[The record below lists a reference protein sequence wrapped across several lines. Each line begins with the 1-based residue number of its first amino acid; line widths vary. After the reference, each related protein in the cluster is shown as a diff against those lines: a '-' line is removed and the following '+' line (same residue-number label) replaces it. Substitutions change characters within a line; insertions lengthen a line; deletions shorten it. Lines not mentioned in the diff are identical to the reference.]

1 MKVGTIFADAN
12 LVYLPYCS
20 SDAHMTDTEREVPGY
35 GRFQMRGRRMA
46 HEAVKIL
53 VGSQKEN
60 QLILFGG
67 TSAGGRGSMVT
78 IDAVRYLRYALWIV
92 CCKVN

>member
-1 MKVGTIFADAN
+1 MQVGTIFADAN

-20 SDAHMTDTEREVPGY
+20 SDAHMTDTVKDVPGY
-35 GRFQMRGRRMA
+35 GTFQMRGRKMA
-46 HEAVKIL
+46 LAAVKLL

-78 IDAVRYLRYALWIV
+78 IDAVRYLE
-92 CCKVN
+92 

>member
-1 MKVGTIFADAN
+1 MQVGTIFTDAN

-35 GRFQMRGRRMA
+35 GTFQMRGRRMA
-46 HEAVKIL
+46 LEAVRLL
-53 VGSQKEN
+53 VGSQKEK

-78 IDAVRYLRYALWIV
+78 VDAVRYL
-92 CCKVN
+92 K

>member
-1 MKVGTIFADAN
+1 MQVGTIFADAN

-20 SDAHMTDTEREVPGY
+20 SDAHMTDTVKDVPGY
-35 GRFQMRGRRMA
+35 GTFQMRGRKMA
-46 HEAVKIL
+46 LEAVKVL

-78 IDAVRYLRYALWIV
+78 IDAVRYLE
-92 CCKVN
+92 

>member
-1 MKVGTIFADAN
+1 MQEGTIFADAN

-35 GRFQMRGRRMA
+35 GAFQMRGRRMA
-46 HEAVKIL
+46 LEAVKLL
-53 VGSQKEN
+53 VGSIKEN
-60 QLILFGG
+60 QLVLFGG

-78 IDAVRYLRYALWIV
+78 IDAVRYSKQASLIY
-92 CCKVN
+92 